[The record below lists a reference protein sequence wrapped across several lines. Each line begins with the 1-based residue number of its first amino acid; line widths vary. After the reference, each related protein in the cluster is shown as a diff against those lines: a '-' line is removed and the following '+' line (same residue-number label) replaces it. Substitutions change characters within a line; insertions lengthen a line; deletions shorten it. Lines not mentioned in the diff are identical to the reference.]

1 MTTLYDLGEELNLIV
16 EQVQD
21 LLNDGIDP
29 SDERVQELLE
39 KMVSQ
44 EDEWELKAVN
54 VAKFLNQLE
63 LDEKQIYAEIERLTK
78 KKKSITNAHSSL
90 HDLLLWQMQNFGKTE
105 IKNSLIN
112 VKIRE
117 NPISVVIKDEDSIPK
132 QFKKEKTTIS
142 VDKVAI
148 KKFYSENSEVEG
160 FKIEGVE
167 LIHTKKL
174 SIK

>member
-54 VAKFLNQLE
+54 VAKFLHQVE
-63 LDEKQIYAEIERLTK
+63 SDQDQIQAEIDRLNK
-78 KKKSITNAHSSL
+78 KKKSLSNAHASL
-90 HDLLLWQMQNFGKTE
+90 HDLLMYQMEVFGKQE
-105 IKNSLIN
+105 IKNSVIS
-112 VKIRE
+112 VKIKE
-117 NPISVVIKDEDSIPK
+117 NPISVVIKDESLVPK
-132 QFKKEKTTIS
+132 EFKTEKITTT
-142 VDKVAI
+142 VNKVAL
-148 KKFYSENSEVEG
+148 KKAHESGAKFD
-160 FKIEGVE
+160 GVE
-167 LIHTKKL
+167 FVRNKKL